1 MLSLASPR
9 IAPYFL
15 NLKKDSK
22 SAENHPFFVRKI
34 RRDTVHVYFQYLG
47 ATVGQRQVDK
57 IRDFLKSSFFQS
69 FFFAFFSRFQN
80 TSGKSG
86 SGRPGALQRLRCGF
100 WERHC

>member
-47 ATVGQRQVDK
+47 ATVGQRPVDK
-57 IRDFLKSSFFQS
+57 IRDFFEEQFFQS
-69 FFFAFFSRFQN
+69 FFRFLV
-80 TSGKSG
+80 G
-86 SGRPGALQRLRCGF
+86 SKILLAKMGRSDLVHFRG
-100 WERHC
+100 

>member
-15 NLKKDSK
+15 NLKKTQK
-22 SAENHPFFVRKI
+22 VLKITRFFVRKI

-47 ATVGQRQVDK
+47 ATVGQRPVDK
-57 IRDFLKSSFFQS
+57 IRDFFEEQFFQS
-69 FFFAFFSRFQN
+69 FFRFFSRFQN

-86 SGRPGALQRLRCGF
+86 SERPGALQK
-100 WERHC
+100 